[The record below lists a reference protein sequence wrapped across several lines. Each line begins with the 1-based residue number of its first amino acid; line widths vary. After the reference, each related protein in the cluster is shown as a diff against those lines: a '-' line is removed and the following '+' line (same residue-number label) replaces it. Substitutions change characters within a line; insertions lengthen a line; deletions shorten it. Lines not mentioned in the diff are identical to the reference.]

1 MLVCPNEIYY
11 NKRKDLAGMKIHVP
25 ALMFVIVLA
34 MSFSSCYNTK
44 ELAYVSDAER
54 DSAQVI
60 LNSYTSSIHPRD
72 QLYVYVS
79 S

>member
-1 MLVCPNEIYY
+1 
-11 NKRKDLAGMKIHVP
+11 MKNHVQ
-25 ALMFVIVLA
+25 ALMFVMALA
-34 MSFSSCYNTK
+34 MSFSSCYHTK

-54 DSAQVI
+54 ASAQVI
-60 LNSYTSSIHPRD
+60 LNSYTSSIHPGD